1 MKNSANSDLSFTAQQ
16 QKWYDE
22 ACSRI
27 DQNRL
32 KQLIFDLT
40 SKHSPTGAERE
51 ASEFM
56 VDYMNN
62 AGIEAYYQPITE
74 ISGNC
79 VGRVRGS
86 GSGPSLLLYA
96 PVDTL
101 LEGDPV
107 KDLPCRDDPFKE
119 DSSCRDV
126 GGSRLLRR
134 GCALAGG
141 GLRRRR
147 VLYAPRFSW

>member
-1 MKNSANSDLSFTAQQ
+1 MTTLPANFNEEQAQ
-16 QKWYDE
+16 WYDE
-22 ACSRI
+22 ACARI

-40 SKHSPTGAERE
+40 AKHSPTGAERD

-56 VDYMNN
+56 VDYMNK
-62 AGIEAYYQPITE
+62 AGIEAHYQPITE

-101 LEGDPV
+101 LEGDPA
-107 KDLPCRDDPFKE
+107 KEGAAIGFRREGEPLPGK
-119 DSSCRDV
+119 SCTGEPVDRIW
-126 GGSRLLRR
+126 GISLRKP
-134 GCALAGG
+134 GA
-141 GLRRRR
+141 
-147 VLYAPRFSW
+147 

>member
-107 KDLPCRDDPFKE
+107 KDLPH
-119 DSSCRDV
+119 
-126 GGSRLLRR
+126 
-134 GCALAGG
+134 AGREMRADMLPEPYIDG
-141 GLRRRR
+141 DLVIGLG
-147 VLYAPRFSW
+147 ASNP